1 MRHLKH
7 GNRLGM
13 TDSRRR
19 AVLRNLVTDL
29 MRFGRVRTTD
39 ARAKEL
45 RRLAERII
53 TLSRRVPPS
62 QLAGLDGPELAEARA
77 RRVHAIRLARRYI
90 EDREVLERVFGEYS
104 ARYESRPG
112 GYTRI
117 FKLGRRPGDQA
128 SMSLIELVTEPYPPG
143 SEAAAEPAEPSS
155 EPEAPV
161 EQVEPAGGV

>member
-13 TDSRRR
+13 TDARRR
-19 AVLRNLVTDL
+19 SVLRNLVTDL
-29 MRFGRVRTTD
+29 MRYGRVRTTD

-45 RRLAERII
+45 RRVADRII

-62 QLAGLDGPELAEARA
+62 QLAGLEGAALDEARA

-104 ARYESRPG
+104 TRYERRPG

-117 FKLGRRPGDQA
+117 YKLGRRPGDQA
-128 SMSLIELVTEPYPPG
+128 AMSLVELVTEPYPP
-143 SEAAAEPAEPSS
+143 EPP
-155 EPEAPV
+155 P
-161 EQVEPAGGV
+161 GGETGGDTGGGD